1 MEDFLKSETQA
12 ISVADLLWLIYIFVY
27 NICTCAR
34 LSDPP
39 REVSFNLLKSRYA
52 VFVTMHLAL
61 FHCISET
68 QVSTKSAM
76 TAAHVECSC

>member
-52 VFVTMHLAL
+52 FFYQCYPSFIVFLR
-61 FHCISET
+61 S
-68 QVSTKSAM
+68 K
-76 TAAHVECSC
+76 